1 MTAIMPERPTLHDRV
16 MAALEPFFADA
27 HIVAR
32 YHSHLLNA
40 MRSAEVYVAH
50 VTVRGVPVTV
60 TGLGCGMTL
69 EQADETGQLIYS
81 LPLEAWAHIFIEGP
95 GRVRVGANGPEVT
108 A

>member
-1 MTAIMPERPTLHDRV
+1 MTATVPERQTLHEQI
-16 MAALEPFFADA
+16 MAAFEPIFAGA

-32 YHSHLLNA
+32 YHSLFLNA
-40 MRSAEVYVAH
+40 MRSTEEYVAH

-60 TGLGCGMTL
+60 IGLGCGMTL

-81 LPLEAWAHIFIEGP
+81 LPLERWSHIVIEGP
-95 GRVRVGANGPEVT
+95 CRVRVNGAEVT